1 MRYSK
6 KELLEKIAVGYRERK
21 LQEDA
26 IRNRD
31 KKLQERSEGE
41 KCGRKSQEKNV
52 GGKRERKS

>member
-1 MRYSK
+1 MRYRK

-41 KCGRKSQEKNV
+41 IEEEEV
-52 GGKRERKS
+52 DMAHLLLL